1 MADKSNGSL
10 AKFAGIVALGT
21 VASKILGFLRETSF
35 AAQFGASYATDAY
48 LMAMVIPTLMLLGVG
63 PAVTTT
69 LVPVFADVERRRGRE
84 AAFASVSAIINACF
98 IVSGVVMVAGMVF
111 ARPVV
116 RLVAPGFSG
125 ETFALTV
132 ELSIILF
139 PIAVLTVLAH
149 CVTGVLHAMGK
160 FTVPAVTGIVQ
171 NIIIITAITVF
182 GPRHGIGAVAVGTVL
197 GSLSMLAVQWPALRA
212 CGYRHRFAVDWK
224 DRGLRQVGRLIGPII
239 LGTAASQAGALVI
252 RALASRLPEGS
263 ITYLNYSQRLVA
275 LPVGVFGTA
284 LITVLYPT
292 LARLYSEDKSE
303 FSRTF
308 KRSVGIVF
316 FILLP
321 MAAGLM
327 ILAEPVV
334 RLAFERRAFTAGAT
348 SATAVALVYAA
359 IGIPFMGLAD
369 LTSKAFYATHDTI
382 TPVFVNVGAVGVN
395 VLLSLALVGSMQ
407 HAGLSLAASCQPIA
421 SFMILQLILR
431 RRAAASQ
438 RQSALAGPDVH
449 VHAAWG
455 QTSRATR
462 SARDGEYSL
471 AASLAKSVVATAVM
485 WAAVSAFDPWFAAR
499 VSQSG
504 IMAQAL
510 RLAASVGV
518 GAAAYLVVA
527 AALRSEELT
536 FAAGAVRGRL
546 GRSKQGR

>member
-21 VASKILGFLRETSF
+21 VLSKILGFLRETSF

-48 LMAMVIPTLMLLGVG
+48 LQAMIIPTLMLMGVG

-69 LVPVFADVERRRGRE
+69 LVPVFADVERRCGRE
-84 AAFASVSAIINACF
+84 AAFASVSSIINACF
-98 IVSGVVMVAGMVF
+98 IVSGLIMILGMAF
-111 ARPVV
+111 ARPLVS
-116 RLVAPGFSG
+116 LVAPGFSP

-132 ELSIILF
+132 ELSMILF

-149 CVTGVLHAMGK
+149 CVTGVLHAIGK
-160 FTVPAVTGIVQ
+160 FAAPASTGIVQ
-171 NIIIITAITVF
+171 NVIIITAITVF
-182 GPRHGIGAVAVGTVL
+182 GPRYGIRAVAVGTVL

-212 CGYRHRFAVDWK
+212 CGYRHRFALNWK
-224 DRGLRQVGRLIGPII
+224 DSGLRQVGRLIGPII
-239 LGTAASQAGALVI
+239 LGTAASQAGTLVI

-263 ITYLNYSQRLVA
+263 ITYLNYSQRLVG

-284 LITVLYPT
+284 LITVLYPA

-308 KRSVGIVF
+308 RRSVGIVF

-327 ILAEPVV
+327 ILAQPVV
-334 RLAFERRAFTAGAT
+334 RLAFERGAFTADAT
-348 SATAVALVYAA
+348 SATAVALVYAS
-359 IGIPFMGLAD
+359 IGIPFMGLTD

-395 VLLSLALVGSMQ
+395 VLLSMALVGNMQ

-431 RRAAASQ
+431 RRAAMSQ
-438 RQSALAGPDVH
+438 RRSASDR
-449 VHAAWG
+449 VHACNAREH
-455 QTSRATR
+455 TRRAAATR
-462 SARDGEYSL
+462 SARGGDYSL
-471 AASLAKSVVATAVM
+471 AASVGKSAVATAVM
-485 WAAVSAFDPWFAAR
+485 WVAVSAFDPWFAAR
-499 VSQSG
+499 LPQMG
-504 IMAQAL
+504 IMGQAL

-518 GAAAYLVVA
+518 GATAYFAVA

-536 FAAGAVRGRL
+536 FAAGAVRVRL
-546 GRSKQGR
+546 NRSRQRQ